1 MSTTFAGMPTYPY
14 LYANDLIAVLKQKH
28 ASGTYKSMV
37 NFYFPIV
44 HSVVCH
50 RGVGI
55 VVDHVIP
62 AGVLS

>member
-37 NFYFPIV
+37 NFSFLLYILL
-44 HSVVCH
+44 SV
-50 RGVGI
+50 I
-55 VVDHVIP
+55 E
-62 AGVLS
+62 VLG